1 MASTMEERLFEEFQG
16 LSQGVQGVGTP
27 GMAAGEIALLARG
40 TAPETAAKAAAPAGG
55 SGTGA
60 TGTTARSVLETVFR
74 SGLGMA
80 PLVSGLLSLF
90 GGGSAPAAPALT
102 KFAMPE
108 QIGFEGVETAG
119 GIAAGDYDQMGMARA
134 YQANAASSPAQATQP
149 AQITVN
155 VQAMDARSFLDRSGE
170 IAQAVRE
177 AMLNS
182 NAINDVVNEL

>member
-1 MASTMEERLFEEFQG
+1 MASKVEERLFEEFRG
-16 LSQGVQGVGTP
+16 LSQGVQGEGAP
-27 GMAAGEIALLARG
+27 GVAAGEIAQLARG
-40 TAPETAAKAAAPAGG
+40 AAPETAAKAAAPAGG
-55 SGTGA
+55 SGTGS
-60 TGTTARSVLETVFR
+60 TGTKARSVVETVFR

-90 GGGSAPAAPALT
+90 GGGSAPAVPALA
-102 KFAMPE
+102 KFAMPDR
-108 QIGFEGVETAG
+108 IGFQGVETAG
-119 GIAAGDYDQMGMARA
+119 GIAVGGYDQMGMARA
-134 YQANAASSPAQATQP
+134 YQASAAALPAQATQA

-177 AMLNS
+177 AMLNG